1 MDLSQEV
8 VERLLLAKGLLAKIR
23 FDPTAH
29 PDRISLAQSILSA
42 HNAAEL
48 AIAAVATHL
57 GKLPHKK
64 QCYLMD
70 YFPEIKKEHPN
81 DIVAGQPYFS
91 SLNSVRIGIKHEG
104 NFPDPQQWYRVG
116 ERTYEYVSEWCREYL
131 GLSLDELDES
141 VLIRDEK
148 VKEWQKKAKE
158 ALENDQFRESL
169 EHLAHATDALFSSN
183 RALRG
188 LIIGKSRAEDA
199 IKLAAYGVHANDYL
213 ALQEF
218 LPSLVLRRGHDQPV
232 VKWEQRKYGHQGNWT
247 KYTAEFALKT
257 FVDVAIRIQDADWI
271 PGAIEFDVLYE
282 HKISALE
289 DGVEITQEKKS
300 STMSEALNP
309 KRIVVRTLKKGES
322 LRCHVEPKS
331 PKDFLAALLGQK
343 PTVYSIIIPDQMLYG
358 EIEATKVLVT
368 CVPRDNELVR
378 EHFSEL
384 PEVEYEPTLEMH

>member
-8 VERLLLAKGLLAKIR
+8 VDRLLLAKGLLAKIR

-57 GKLPHKK
+57 GKLPNKK

-70 YFPEIKKEHPN
+70 YFPEIKKEHPEN
-81 DIVAGQPYFS
+81 TVAGQPYFS

-131 GLSLDELDES
+131 GRSIDELDES

-148 VKEWQKKAKE
+148 VKEWHKKAKE
-158 ALENDQFRESL
+158 ALEQGQFRESL
-169 EHLAHATDALFSSN
+169 EHLAYATEALFSSN

-199 IKLAAYGVHANDYL
+199 IKLAAFGVHANDYL

-218 LPSLVLRRGHDQPV
+218 LPSLVLKRGHDQPA
-232 VKWEQRKYGHQGNWT
+232 VKWEQKKYGHPGNWT
-247 KYTAEFALKT
+247 RYAAEFALKT
-257 FVDVAIRIQDADWI
+257 FVDVALRIQDADWI
-271 PGAIEFDVLYE
+271 PGAIEFDILYE
-282 HKISALE
+282 HKITALE
-289 DGVEITQEKKS
+289 DGVKITQEIKP
-300 STMSEALNP
+300 STLGESTNP
-309 KRIVVRTLKKGES
+309 KRIVVRTLKKDES
-322 LRCHVEPKS
+322 LRGRVEPKS
-331 PKDFLAALLGQK
+331 PKDFLAAIFGQK
-343 PTVYSIIIPDQMLYG
+343 PLVYSITIPDHQLYG
-358 EIEATKVLVT
+358 EVEADKILVT

-378 EHFSEL
+378 EYFSDL
-384 PEVEYEPTLEMH
+384 PEVEYEPTLEV